1 MDKFY
6 PILLWFKPTFLV
18 KHFFGEAMKFQ
29 NLIINV
35 FRQWTKK
42 KLSVECKRS
51 RNMGEGNLS
60 QLKGKVENQIALELT
75 SVI

>member
-1 MDKFY
+1 MDKLY
-6 PILLWFKPTFLV
+6 RYLRKILSEDIYFWFKPTFLV
-18 KHFFGEAMKFQ
+18 KHFFVEATKFQ

-42 KLSVECKRS
+42 KSSVECKRS

-60 QLKGKVENQIALELT
+60 QLKGKV
-75 SVI
+75 